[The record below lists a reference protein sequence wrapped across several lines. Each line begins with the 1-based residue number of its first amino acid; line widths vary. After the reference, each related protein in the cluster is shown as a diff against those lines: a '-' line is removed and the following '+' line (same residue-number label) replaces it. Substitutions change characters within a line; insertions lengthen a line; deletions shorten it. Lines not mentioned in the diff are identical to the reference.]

1 MQNFMN
7 LVEKARIELNSDYE
21 KERRKSL
28 ENYYNAKKRKRAD
41 DLLDLYALGENESQ
55 VRNELNQI
63 ALQNQAKKHAN
74 RLEEVK
80 EIMIALERMNQRDLN
95 ELKTIRKSFGLRK

>member
-7 LVEKARIELNSDYE
+7 LIDKAQVELNSDYE

-41 DLLDLYALGENESQ
+41 DLLDLYALGENE
-55 VRNELNQI
+55 N
-63 ALQNQAKKHAN
+63 
-74 RLEEVK
+74 
-80 EIMIALERMNQRDLN
+80 
-95 ELKTIRKSFGLRK
+95 